1 MRILRTKSFS
11 KKGKKK
17 DNEETRVIK
26 SGAIMTAVPLGISQV
41 ATRIDDKVAKKNHKK
56 EVKDINEQAQKL
68 KKEASNIAKDN
79 IRMAEADVGVGKAS
93 EGIASMLDSM
103 GIKREP
109 EYPEEL
115 QNKLKDNLRK
125 FKSGVKKNLK
135 DTHKQIDDVTNERIK
150 HREEYLRTRLKGNK
164 GIRKVGAVLAAV
176 PAGLTVAS
184 VAALKS
190 EKKKQEKDKK
200 EGSKK

>member
-1 MRILRTKSFS
+1 
-11 KKGKKK
+11 
-17 DNEETRVIK
+17 
-26 SGAIMTAVPLGISQV
+26 
-41 ATRIDDKVAKKNHKK
+41 
-56 EVKDINEQAQKL
+56 
-68 KKEASNIAKDN
+68 
-79 IRMAEADVGVGKAS
+79 
-93 EGIASMLDSM
+93 M

-115 QNKLKDNLRK
+115 QEKLKDNLRK
-125 FKSGVKKNLK
+125 FKSGVRENLK
-135 DTHKQIDDVTNERIK
+135 DTRKQIDEVTNERIK

-190 EKKKQEKDKK
+190 EKKKQERRKK
-200 EGSKK
+200 EGGK